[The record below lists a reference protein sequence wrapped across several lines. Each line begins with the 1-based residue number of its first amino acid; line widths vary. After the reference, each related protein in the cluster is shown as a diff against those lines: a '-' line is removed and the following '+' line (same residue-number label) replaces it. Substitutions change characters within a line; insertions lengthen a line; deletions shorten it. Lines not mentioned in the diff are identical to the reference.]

1 MKHALW
7 SSLVAATVLAAPLSA
22 ATYYVPSP
30 YTGSTAGVQTTLEIA
45 NTNTVSGQISLQF
58 IPTGS
63 NGSAVT
69 ATAGAGFAPNRTVTY
84 EATRLIQGPGVLR
97 VVTNGVTLGDAA
109 FYLNSKSENAAW
121 WLPVARPTNTFA
133 AKSIAYIEDL
143 RRNPDGTSNV
153 EIVNVT
159 PNASSCEIQLFDPA
173 GTAIEPAIDVA
184 VQPLSSAISKDV
196 LGVSHVTSMLGGSAQ
211 VSCTQDFFT
220 YGTFAASSF
229 DNFRILPALAAP
241 PAPPGKPVVVN
252 MPGLFLNSTVKNPA
266 LVVTLPLTPGTVY
279 RRASIDFDLFVNKY
293 TPLFTG
299 VLGMYHPGGP
309 RFGKTLYFG
318 FNIRG
323 NRGRILADLGQA
335 TLEAAVKR
343 DVPIAQRTSYH
354 VKVIYDTAQRG
365 TLFYITN
372 TDNGKTVLDALAG
385 VFNPVLEDTGNAPVR
400 IQFGL
405 PGVADQAY
413 YPPTGWKFSN
423 LHVVVTP

>member
-1 MKHALW
+1 MRHVRW

-30 YTGSTAGVQTTLEIA
+30 STGSTAGLQTTLEIA
-45 NTNTVSGQISLQF
+45 NTGTVSGQISLQF

-63 NGSAVT
+63 NGTAVAGT
-69 ATAGAGFAPNRTVTY
+69 SGAGFAPNRTVTY
-84 EATRLIQGPGVLR
+84 DATRLIPGSGLLR
-97 VVTNGVTLGDAA
+97 VVTNGVSLGDAA

-121 WLPVARPTNTFA
+121 WLPVARPSNIFA
-133 AKSIAYIEDL
+133 AKASAYVEDL
-143 RRNPDGTSNV
+143 RRNSDGVSNV
-153 EIVNVT
+153 EIMNVSS
-159 PNASSCEIQLFDPA
+159 NASSCEIQLFDPA
-173 GTAIEPAIDVA
+173 GKAIDPAIEVD
-184 VQPLSSAISKDV
+184 VQPLSSAIAKDV
-196 LGVSHVTSMLGGSAQ
+196 LGASNVTSMLGGSAQ
-211 VSCTQDFFT
+211 VSCTEDFFT
-220 YGTFAASSF
+220 YGTFVSPSF

-241 PAPPGKPVVVN
+241 PAPPGPPVVVN
-252 MPGLFLNSTVKNPA
+252 MPGLFLNSTAKNPA
-266 LVVTLPLTPGTVY
+266 LVVTLPLTPGVAY

-343 DVPIAQRTSYH
+343 DVAIAQRSTYH

-365 TLFYITN
+365 TLFYITDAS
-372 TDNGKTVLDALAG
+372 TGKAVLDALAG
-385 VFNPVLEDTGNAPVR
+385 VFNPILEDTGNAPVR

-413 YPPTGWKFSN
+413 YPPIGWKFSN